1 MIEVYK
7 TKDIGFC
14 FGVKRAINMVLKE
27 AQTGQKNIYTIGPI
41 IHNPQMVDM
50 LREKGIR
57 PVDDIKD
64 IEDGTV
70 VFRTH
75 GIKKE
80 DEEYI
85 KQRGLRYID
94 ATCPFVKKVRR
105 YAIMLKKMGYKVVI
119 VGEGRH
125 PEVKSVL
132 SYLDNDGIVLQKPD
146 SIDARKIGVVSQTT
160 LEKDF
165 FLDIVTGLLRDAEE
179 LRVYNTICVSTSKRK
194 QEASRLAEKVDM
206 MLIVGGKNSSN
217 TTKLYEMVKRLQPK
231 TYHIETEDDLDPVWF
246 SGVKRV
252 GITGGASTPDFIIDK
267 VERQVKNF

>member
-1 MIEVYK
+1 MIEVFK

-27 AQTGQKNIYTIGPI
+27 AQSGQKKIYTIGPI

-50 LREKGIR
+50 LRERGII
-57 PVDDIKD
+57 PVDDIQA

-80 DEEYI
+80 DVDYI
-85 KQRGLRYID
+85 KHRGLRYLD

-119 VGEGRH
+119 VGEATH

-194 QEASRLAEKVDM
+194 QEASLLAEKVDM

-231 TYHIETEDDLDPVWF
+231 TYHIETENDLDPMWF

-252 GITGGASTPDFIIDK
+252 GITGGASTPDFIIDT
-267 VERQVKNF
+267 VERQVKKF

>member
-1 MIEVYK
+1 MEVIK

-14 FGVKRAINMVLKE
+14 LGVKRAIKMVLKE
-27 AQTGQKNIYTIGPI
+27 AQAGGDKIYTIGPI
-41 IHNPQMVDM
+41 IHNPQMVEM
-50 LREKGIR
+50 LEEKGIR
-57 PVDDIKD
+57 PVDDVRE
-64 IEDGTV
+64 IEDGIV

-80 DEEYI
+80 EEDYI
-85 KQRGLRYID
+85 KKSGLRYID

-119 VGEGRH
+119 VGEREH

-146 SIDARKIGVVSQTT
+146 SINARKIGVVSQTT

-165 FLDIVTGLLRDAEE
+165 FVDIVAGLLRDAEE
-179 LRVYNTICVSTSKRK
+179 LRAYNTICASTSKRK

-217 TTKLYEMVKRLQPK
+217 TTKLYELARRLQPK
-231 TYHIETEDDLDPVWF
+231 TYHIETEKDLEPGWF

-252 GITGGASTPDFIIDK
+252 GITGGASTPDFLIDT